1 MKYVHSFMLPIL
13 AVGVLLLPAGVSATS
28 LEPIDNSGVQVQP
41 QEQNGITYLSGGI
54 GEDES
59 KAIQQAT
66 GYNLHM
72 TFSIGTENKYVP
84 DVDVVIQKAQGQT
97 VLMLSQ
103 AGPLVYVQLPAG
115 KYTVVA
121 TRNGEERRDVTDV
134 GSGAARNLV
143 FHWNGEN

>member
-1 MKYVHSFMLPIL
+1 MKRFHSLMFPL
-13 AVGVLLLPAGVSATS
+13 ATVGFLMFPALLQAASLDPVDSA
-28 LEPIDNSGVQVQP
+28 GVQVQR
-41 QEQNGITYLSGGI
+41 QEQNGIAYLSGGI

-59 KAIQQAT
+59 KAIQQTT

-72 TFSIGTENKYVP
+72 TFSVGSQNEYIP
-84 DVDVVIQKAQGQT
+84 DVNLLIQKAPGQT
-97 VLMLSQ
+97 VFTLSQ

-121 TRNGEERRDVTDV
+121 TRNGEERRDTANI

-143 FHWNGEN
+143 FHWNAES